1 MTSCYIVLQVEKL
14 GGTWDYIEN
23 KVPVQVCTTIG
34 AAYAFKGSLEREKR
48 ADVLYYEVQEVPF
61 HCPEV
66 KELEEKIESYE
77 AQLEYTSDW

>member
-48 ADVLYYEVQEVPF
+48 AGVPTM
-61 HCPEV
+61 
-66 KELEEKIESYE
+66 KY
-77 AQLEYTSDW
+77 